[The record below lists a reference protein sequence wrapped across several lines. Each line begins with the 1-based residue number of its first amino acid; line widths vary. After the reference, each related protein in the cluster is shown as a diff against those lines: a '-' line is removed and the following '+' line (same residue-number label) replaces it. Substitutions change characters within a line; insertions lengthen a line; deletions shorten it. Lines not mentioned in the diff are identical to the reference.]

1 MKKSIGIVIGIILI
15 GFGVIYALTA
25 LGIADIKFS
34 LDGWWTLFIILPCLN
49 GLFTDKNKTGS
60 LIGITIGVLLL
71 LAARDVFEY
80 NMVWKLGIPII
91 VVIIGINIIVK
102 AVSAPNG
109 NGRETSDGASK
120 NVTAVFTDQKVDYSN
135 EELTTAK
142 ISAVFG
148 GATCNLT
155 NANIVDGSHI
165 DVVCV
170 FGGADIIVPENVTIK
185 NNMFCLFGGVDDKK
199 TARNENTDNIT
210 LNINGFCI
218 FGGIDIK

>member
-15 GFGVIYALTA
+15 ACGVIYALTA

-49 GLFTDKNKTGS
+49 GLFTDKNKSGS
-60 LIGITIGVLLL
+60 LIGLTVGVLLL
-71 LAARDVFEY
+71 LAARDVFDY

-91 VVIIGINIIVK
+91 IVIIGINIIVK
-102 AVSAPNG
+102 AVFSSKEN
-109 NGRETSDGASK
+109 EHTSSENASK
-120 NVTAVFTDQKVDYSN
+120 NVTAVFTKQEIDYSD

-142 ISAVFG
+142 ISAIFG

-155 NANIVDGSHI
+155 NANIVNGSHI
-165 DVVCV
+165 DVMCI

-199 TARNENTDNIT
+199 DLKNVSEDNTV
-210 LNINGFCI
+210 LYINGFCI